1 MVSDVNT
8 IVHKA
13 FIRIFMPTLGHTMF
27 NTALEHAFGSAS
39 KLMSSSTG
47 KAFGRYTPLVIESPA
62 DIEKQVKDGFAGDYP
77 RILDFLKNKQAYNAE
92 FDELMA
98 AAANY
103 AIPRKSWRYAVLMR
117 RAVIV
122 LSKYLYKNP
131 PRRNI
136 LGDPASTDLIDR
148 LYRSQNVDSLLQI
161 ADRMTYVTDFS
172 AIEVYP
178 DFQSNVPLKFRVW
191 DGSEIVP
198 MFQPGDVKNP
208 VAVATLSAYG
218 SSQYIVRVYTA
229 DTIQTYRAQ
238 EKSAELVESGINYF
252 GIIPFTFFHYEMPTN
267 SFYSSGIGKSLRDMN
282 IHLVRRITDIADQIT
297 SLRPKGYVKNVPPQW
312 VMPPNLRPD
321 EFTTMPNAFNAQG
334 EGPEAD
340 IGWLNPDVSFTSLD
354 WQDIS
359 NWVDMGLE
367 MLGIPPSAVRM
378 EQQGGTS
385 GVAIQSEQLPLLE
398 EAENRRTP
406 FQKYESD
413 LAKVV
418 LTCAAR
424 QSLVSNVDFGVPPEQ
439 MLATAESLQMSF
451 RWPPMTS
458 NRPGPDRDAHDAFL
472 LQNQLKSRTQVLMDN
487 ENLTEEEAVELMNR
501 TLVQLSQEE
510 YQISRASL
518 QIQEDQLALQ
528 AQYTQPQP
536 QEPVNGKN

>member
-1 MVSDVNT
+1 
-8 IVHKA
+8 
-13 FIRIFMPTLGHTMF
+13 MF

-39 KLMSSSTG
+39 KLVSSSTG
-47 KAFGRYTPLVIESPA
+47 KAFGRYMPLIIESPD
-62 DIEKQVKDGFAGDYP
+62 DIAKQVKDGFAGDYP
-77 RILDFLKNKQAYNAE
+77 RILDFLKNKQAYHAE

-98 AAANY
+98 STANY
-103 AIPRKSWRYAVLMR
+103 SIPRKSWRYAVLMKR
-117 RAVIV
+117 SVNV

-136 LGDPASTDLIDR
+136 LGDPASTEFLDR
-148 LYRSQNVDSLLQI
+148 LYRSQNVDSLIQT
-161 ADRMTYVTDFS
+161 ADKMTYVTDFS

-178 DFQSNVPLKFRVW
+178 DFGSEKPLNLRVW
-191 DGSEIVP
+191 DGSEVVP
-198 MFQPGDVKNP
+198 MFRPGDVKNP

-218 SSQYIVRVYTA
+218 SSQYIVRVYTPE
-229 DTIQTYRAQ
+229 TIQTYRAE

-252 GIIPFTFFHYEMPTN
+252 GIIPFAFFHYEMPTN
-267 SFYSSGIGKSLRDMN
+267 SFYSTGIGKSLRDMN
-282 IHLVRRITDIADQIT
+282 IHLVRRITDIADQIG
-297 SLRPKGYVKNVPPQW
+297 SLRPRGYVKNVPPQW
-312 VMPPNLRPD
+312 VLPPSMRPD

-334 EGPEAD
+334 EGPEAE
-340 IGWLNPDVSFTSLD
+340 IGWLNPDISFTSLD

-367 MLGIPPSAVRM
+367 MLGIPPSAIRM

-413 LAKVV
+413 LVKVV

-424 QSLVSNVDFGVPPEQ
+424 QSMVTGVDFGVPAEQ
-439 MLATAESLQMSF
+439 LMATAANLEMSF

-487 ENLTEEEAVELMNR
+487 ENLTEEEAVDLVNR

-510 YQISRASL
+510 YQISRATL

-528 AQYTQPQP
+528 AQYSQPQ
-536 QEPVNGKN
+536 QQDSSNGKN